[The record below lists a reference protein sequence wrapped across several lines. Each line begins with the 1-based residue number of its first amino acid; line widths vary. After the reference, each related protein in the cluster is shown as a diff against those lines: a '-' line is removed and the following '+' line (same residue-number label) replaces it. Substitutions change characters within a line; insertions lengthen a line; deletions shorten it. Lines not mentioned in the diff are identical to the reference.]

1 MKTIVS
7 SDISSKRGEV
17 FTRPEI
23 VDYMLAT
30 IRHIRQQKDWAQL
43 HVLEP
48 SCGRGAFVLPLIDA
62 LINEVQNWEA
72 SFLPSFL
79 RACDISWDNIA
90 FVREML
96 SRRLEMAGCPLK
108 RKEDLLNT
116 WLICDDFLTHEF
128 NSTFDVIVGNPPY
141 IRFDDLSKAKQQ
153 EYTRYYSSFSNRCD
167 IYIPFFEKSLSLL
180 SSTGVLAFICANRF
194 TRNRYGLKLRKLIS
208 QSYHVAVYVNMEH
221 TQPFLEKVSAYPAI
235 FVIDKKIGEPTLAAT
250 VTNLSPKTLANIS
263 LNKSDNQFSRF
274 ATWYQD
280 GEIWTSTDSQEQ
292 AEAKNIESVF
302 PTIEESAVGT
312 RIGIGVASGAD
323 EVFLDAQLNAE
334 IEVDRLIPLVLS
346 EDIKDGTIIW
356 KHHYLLNPYD
366 ASGKNSIINLEQYPK
381 TAAYFNRHAKR
392 LKARYCAKATPN
404 EWFRTLDR
412 INYNVYRS
420 AKILLPDIQRGGNV
434 ALDEKGEYYPHH
446 NVYWIISP
454 SWNLKALCVI
464 LRSSFVTNQIRRVS
478 VQMRGGNVRYQA
490 QNLRNVHIPSWN
502 TISSDDVSVLEAL
515 YTVSDLSVIDSAVTN
530 LLARVVNLQ
539 PQKLTQGTL
548 F

>member
-1 MKTIVS
+1 
-7 SDISSKRGEV
+7 
-17 FTRPEI
+17 
-23 VDYMLAT
+23 
-30 IRHIRQQKDWAQL
+30 
-43 HVLEP
+43 
-48 SCGRGAFVLPLIDA
+48 
-62 LINEVQNWEA
+62 
-72 SFLPSFL
+72 
-79 RACDISWDNIA
+79 
-90 FVREML
+90 
-96 SRRLEMAGCPLK
+96 
-108 RKEDLLNT
+108 
-116 WLICDDFLTHEF
+116 
-128 NSTFDVIVGNPPY
+128 
-141 IRFDDLSKAKQQ
+141 
-153 EYTRYYSSFSNRCD
+153 
-167 IYIPFFEKSLSLL
+167 
-180 SSTGVLAFICANRF
+180 
-194 TRNRYGLKLRKLIS
+194 
-208 QSYHVAVYVNMEH
+208 MEH

-250 VTNLSPKTLANIS
+250 VTNLSQTTLANIS
-263 LNKSDNQFSRF
+263 LDKSDNQFSRF

-292 AEAKNIESVF
+292 VDAKSIESVF

-334 IEVDRLIPLVLS
+334 IEEERLIPLVLS

-356 KHHYLLNPYD
+356 KRHYLLNPYE

-381 TAAYFNRHAKR
+381 TAAYFNCHAKR
-392 LKARYCAKATPN
+392 LKARYCAKVTPN

-412 INYNVYRS
+412 INYSVYRS

-446 NVYWIISP
+446 NVYWIISS
-454 SWNLKALCVI
+454 SWNLKVLCVI

-490 QNLRNVHIPSWN
+490 QNLRNVHIPSWS
-502 TISSDDVSVLEAL
+502 TISSEDVSVLEAL
-515 YTVSDLSVIDSAVTN
+515 YTVSDLSEIDSAVTN
-530 LLARVVNLQ
+530 LLARVANLQ